1 MSDEQ
6 KQPNAAEIAA
16 AQAQLK
22 AIFDDGVAT
31 INDRDYKFG
40 LASHRQRVTV
50 FSFFSKIKGQL
61 QNEDFSF
68 LDSKE
73 WSHVEKT
80 IGDIVMFDEM
90 QLSKSPLHWEKYPE
104 DYLPFVAVSLGV
116 ISYPFMRGKNTA

>member
-1 MSDEQ
+1 MSEQ
-6 KQPNAAEIAA
+6 QPTAAQIAA

-22 AIFDDGVAT
+22 AIFDDREAE
-31 INDRDYKFG
+31 INGRKYQFG

-50 FSFFSKIKGQL
+50 FSFFSSVKGQL

-73 WSHVEKT
+73 WAHVEKT
-80 IGDIVMFDEM
+80 IGDIVMFEDM

-104 DYLPFVAVSLGV
+104 DFLPFVAVSLGV